1 MIEGV
6 ALYYTDAKVRKLID
20 RRLHKMSV
28 ISANLGTDST
38 EKEKKEANKR
48 IGRLEAEIN
57 NLSPNFLKSPE

>member
-6 ALYYTDAKVRKLID
+6 ALYYTNEKVRKLID
-20 RRLHKMSV
+20 KKLHEMSV
-28 ISANLGTDST
+28 ISANLGIDST

-57 NLSPNFLKSPE
+57 NLSPNFLRSAE

>member
-1 MIEGV
+1 
-6 ALYYTDAKVRKLID
+6 
-20 RRLHKMSV
+20 MSV

-57 NLSPNFLKSPE
+57 NLSPNFLGLLE